1 MMSLR
6 GDVHKFYLKLR
17 RHFEA
22 DQSIHGLNEIIEIN
36 EIQQF
41 YHLLNSPELEKIRY
55 RMIKEQKGNG
65 IIPLLVSSLPW
76 LAFIFSEELHK
87 WVGKNFILLFCFLII
102 YTFLI
107 TFSTILHYRE
117 KSWASVHIEIIDDI
131 LKERKSEACPH

>member
-1 MMSLR
+1 MISLR
-6 GDVHKFYLKLR
+6 GDVHKFYLKLKR
-17 RHFEA
+17 TF
-22 DQSIHGLNEIIEIN
+22 DQKKSIHELDEIIEIN

-41 YHLLNSPELEKIRY
+41 YHQLNVPELQKIRY
-55 RMIKEQKGNG
+55 RMMKEQKGNG

-107 TFSTILHYRE
+107 TFSTVLHYRE
-117 KSWASVHIEIIDDI
+117 KSWATVHVEIIDDI
-131 LKERKSEACPH
+131 LKERKNETRPC